1 MNIYCINI
9 FKMNELYM
17 LYDLL
22 CLMKDSIIHF
32 EIHKTACPM
41 IEGVLDVIARQ
52 NNLEISYERI
62 DMEIDPKDSFI
73 KLKGE

>member
-1 MNIYCINI
+1 
-9 FKMNELYM
+9 M

-22 CLMKDSIIHF
+22 CLMKDSKIHF

-62 DMEIDPKDSFI
+62 EMNINSKNSFI
-73 KLKGE
+73 RLKGE